1 MVASTS
7 HDMKTPLNSIIN
19 MLALLDNQIIK
30 TGGNRNWVKIA
41 ENSSY
46 LLLSLVNDT
55 LDFY

>member
-19 MLALLDNQIIK
+19 MLALLYNQIIK
-30 TGGNRNWVKIA
+30 TGGNRMWVKIA
-41 ENSSY
+41 ENSAY